1 MGFPKKI
8 KKDINL
14 YLEKTLYPRRVELLD
29 KINEHGT
36 YLPKSILHA
45 DLDRGFLDFVRDDL
59 KVVVDGKIIPVI
71 DILVT
76 LQNWSQFTEKW
87 KFQDLD
93 KNATPPFISVVR
105 VPEIKYGTHPSLIY
119 TIPNRRHYYYAS
131 VPSFDGNKM
140 NVDVYKIPQ
149 PVPVDITYNVKIVCS
164 RMRELNMLNKNILQ
178 KFSSR
183 QAYTQIK
190 GHYIPIIWNNVTD
203 DASVTEIEK
212 RKYYIQ
218 SYNFT
223 MMGFLI
229 DENEFEIKPA
239 ISRTLALI
247 ETEQKTKRSKKPKND
262 LISLS
267 NEKVIIDFPVG
278 VTDYTQTYEYSSDLY
293 MLGSNNISS
302 YQIFVNGLLY
312 GTNLFNSPNSKIQ
325 LNTNDVLL
333 IQVVKTNPS
342 ENSTFDLISKIV

>member
-14 YLEKTLYPRRVELLD
+14 HPEKTLYPRRVELLD

-59 KVVVDGKIIPVI
+59 KVVIEGKIIPVI

-76 LQNWSQFTEKW
+76 LQNWAQFTETW

-149 PVPVDITYNVKIVCS
+149 PVPVDITYNVKILCS
-164 RMRELNMLNKNILQ
+164 RMRELNELNKNILQ

-190 GHYIPIIWNNVTD
+190 GHYIPIIWNNITD

-218 SYNFT
+218 SYEFT
-223 MMGFLI
+223 LVGFLI
-229 DENEFEIKPA
+229 DEDEFEISPGVQ
-239 ISRTLALI
+239 RTLQLF
-247 ETEQKTKRSKKPKND
+247 ETTATEKRKGKSQRLEN
-262 LISLS
+262 
-267 NEKVIIDFPVG
+267 
-278 VTDYTQTYEYSSDLY
+278 T
-293 MLGSNNISS
+293 SS
-302 YQIFVNGLLY
+302 YPVIYEFVDENIEIQKKFYDRVNLKIITLNNVETFEVYINENYYGINLTEVSVNPGDNVNFIITKEFTDLTSQIDCVAIL
-312 GTNLFNSPNSKIQ
+312 
-325 LNTNDVLL
+325 V
-333 IQVVKTNPS
+333 
-342 ENSTFDLISKIV
+342 